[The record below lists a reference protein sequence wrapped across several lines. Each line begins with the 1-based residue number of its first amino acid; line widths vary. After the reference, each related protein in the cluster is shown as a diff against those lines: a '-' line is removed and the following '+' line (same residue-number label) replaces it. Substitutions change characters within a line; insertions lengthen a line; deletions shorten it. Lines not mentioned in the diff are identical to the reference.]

1 MVLLCKDLNNETIA
15 DILMGFFG
23 LFFLVLKFCVLFS
36 LLKKK
41 QTKFCNLI

>member
-41 QTKFCNLI
+41 KTKFCNLI